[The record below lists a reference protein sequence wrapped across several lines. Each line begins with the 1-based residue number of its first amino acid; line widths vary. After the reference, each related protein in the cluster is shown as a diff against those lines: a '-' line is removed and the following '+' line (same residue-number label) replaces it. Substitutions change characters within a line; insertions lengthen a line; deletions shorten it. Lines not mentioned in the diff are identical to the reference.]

1 MKKRITNPIL
11 ICALCLIVATSTGCV
26 SQTVYS
32 DNSENAADLSQ
43 TGSELL
49 NKENQE
55 QVNNFE
61 STQANSLIS
70 RKYVREDN
78 DVIFGEEVSFETSY
92 TFFEENNGVFCVYY
106 DIGGVRSFTYDEKK
120 IYYCD
125 GTSYDY
131 TIEGDVLNIEGE
143 DGLVSFEKKVETG
156 PIYEG
161 DFSEFEGTYKTTSNT
176 NDSFGGGDIIPDVI
190 LNSDGIITGGYDTD
204 ILEMHKENNVNT
216 FENQKPIYVTKWN
229 DGSYYCVV
237 SFLSDSF
244 LDEEGENCGGF
255 VELAYRIYPQNS
267 NSEFASYSDYS
278 NDYVYIQLYEF
289 GGGVYNPVFY
299 KSPPTQ

>member
-92 TFFEENNGVFCVYY
+92 TFFEENNGVFCENY

-204 ILEMHKENNVNT
+204 ILERDNT
-216 FENQKPIYVTKWN
+216 TPE
-229 DGSYYCVV
+229 
-237 SFLSDSF
+237 
-244 LDEEGENCGGF
+244 
-255 VELAYRIYPQNS
+255 ELAQTSTHNEMFFVKDMFICIYNSTSKENS

>member
-78 DVIFGEEVSFETSY
+78 DVIFGEEVS
-92 TFFEENNGVFCVYY
+92 
-106 DIGGVRSFTYDEKK
+106 
-120 IYYCD
+120 
-125 GTSYDY
+125 
-131 TIEGDVLNIEGE
+131 L
-143 DGLVSFEKKVETG
+143 
-156 PIYEG
+156 
-161 DFSEFEGTYKTTSNT
+161 
-176 NDSFGGGDIIPDVI
+176 
-190 LNSDGIITGGYDTD
+190 
-204 ILEMHKENNVNT
+204 
-216 FENQKPIYVTKWN
+216 
-229 DGSYYCVV
+229 
-237 SFLSDSF
+237 
-244 LDEEGENCGGF
+244 
-255 VELAYRIYPQNS
+255 
-267 NSEFASYSDYS
+267 
-278 NDYVYIQLYEF
+278 
-289 GGGVYNPVFY
+289 
-299 KSPPTQ
+299 